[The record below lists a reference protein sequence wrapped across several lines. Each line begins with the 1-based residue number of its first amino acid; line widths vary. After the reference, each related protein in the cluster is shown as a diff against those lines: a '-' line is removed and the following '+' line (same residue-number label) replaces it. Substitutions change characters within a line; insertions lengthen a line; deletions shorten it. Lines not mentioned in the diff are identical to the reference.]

1 MKAYLDLV
9 KFSHTIFA
17 MPFAMIGYFT
27 ALHVNNIPF
36 DIKLLFL
43 VILAMVFARNA
54 AMAFN
59 RWADKDID
67 ASNPRTKNR
76 EIPAGVIHKSH
87 ALLFV
92 ALNCLL
98 FVVVCW
104 HINTLCFYLSPIA
117 LAIVLLY
124 SFTKRFT
131 FLCHVVLGLGLSLA
145 PIGAYLAVAPH
156 FNAIP
161 IIYGLAVLFWVSGFD
176 IIYALQDEEFDKNFS
191 LRSIPEFLGKQ
202 KALYLSIVFHLLTAV
217 LILFASYKFYQTDM
231 GIGVLH
237 AAGVVFFLGIL
248 YYQHTLVS
256 ANDIS
261 KVNKAFFTMN
271 GMGSL
276 MFGVLVILD
285 FYLAI

>member
-9 KFSHTIFA
+9 KFSHTVFA

-27 ALHVNNIPF
+27 ALHVNNIEF
-36 DIKLLFL
+36 DIKILLL
-43 VILAMVFARNA
+43 VVLAMVFARNA

-59 RWADKDID
+59 RWADRDID

-76 EIPAGVIHKSH
+76 EIPAGIIKQDM
-87 ALLFV
+87 ALVFV
-92 ALNCLL
+92 ALNCIA
-98 FVVVCW
+98 FVITSGF
-104 HINTLCFYLSPIA
+104 INSLCFYLSPIA
-117 LAIVLLY
+117 LGIVLLY
-124 SFTKRFT
+124 SYTKRFT

-145 PIGAYLAVAPH
+145 PIGAYLAVHPH

-176 IIYALQDEEFDKNFS
+176 IIYALQDVDFDKKFE
-191 LRSIPEFLGKQ
+191 LQSIPQFLGKQ
-202 KALYLSIVFHLLTAV
+202 KALYLSIAFHVVTAI
-217 LILFASYKFYQTDM
+217 LILLASYRFYQTDM
-231 GIGVLH
+231 GIGILH
-237 AAGVVFFLGIL
+237 AAGVVFFLAIL

-256 ANDIS
+256 ANDIT

-271 GMGSL
+271 GIGSL
-276 MFGVLVILD
+276 MFGILIVLD